1 MVGTSS
7 LHCHAYDIWDMYF
20 QDSQVYCNCSLGRL
34 HNFDDKISFH
44 VGYHAIATRHNR
56 PDEEEDIME
65 PEPGQKKA
73 FEMPEL
79 MHNLNILVDMAEEDI
94 ITNDRK

>member
-1 MVGTSS
+1 MP
-7 LHCHAYDIWDMYF
+7 F
-20 QDSQVYCNCSLGRL
+20 
-34 HNFDDKISFH
+34 
-44 VGYHAIATRHNR
+44 ATRHNR

-79 MHNLNILVDMAEEDI
+79 MHNLNLLVDMAEEDI

>member
-1 MVGTSS
+1 MPMIFEISRFKI
-7 LHCHAYDIWDMYF
+7 AKF
-20 QDSQVYCNCSLGRL
+20 NCSLGRL
-34 HNFDDKISFH
+34 HNFDDKIPFH
-44 VGYHAIATRHNR
+44 AGYHAIATRHNR

>member
-7 LHCHAYDIWDMYF
+7 SHFHTHLFKIAKF
-20 QDSQVYCNCSLGRL
+20 NCSLGIL
-34 HNFDDKISFH
+34 HNFDDIIPFH
-44 VGYHAIATRHNR
+44 AGYHAIATRHNR

>member
-1 MVGTSS
+1 MPMVFEISRFKI
-7 LHCHAYDIWDMYF
+7 AKF
-20 QDSQVYCNCSLGRL
+20 NCSFGIL

-44 VGYHAIATRHNR
+44 AGYHAIATRHNR